1 MTKIQK
7 RFQRKRAKQR
17 ETETRNNA
25 KLDSRFRGNDKRSG
39 NDKGRGNDKRRE
51 NDKGAT
57 FGKMFR
63 VVSRPSFA
71 SFRAS
76 SCKEDDGFVALTS
89 VIIINAFIVILFV
102 GMFFSATE
110 QIERADDREFSTRAL
125 GLANS
130 CAEVA
135 LNELKNDLAY
145 TGDETVTVGA
155 YSCDILE
162 LDSTDMAKVIK
173 TVGIVNGYTK
183 RVQIEVDTFAHPY
196 LEIIDWR
203 VVSTF
208 SEI

>member
-1 MTKIQK
+1 MTKIQ

-17 ETETRNNA
+17 KTETRNYA
-25 KLDSRFRGNDKRSG
+25 KLDSRFRGNDKGDR
-39 NDKGRGNDKRRE
+39 NDKGA

-57 FGKMFR
+57 FGKFC
-63 VVSRPSFA
+63 VVSRSSFA

-76 SCKEDDGFVALTS
+76 SHREDDGFVALTS
-89 VIIINAFIVILFV
+89 VIIINAFIVVLFI

-145 TGDETVTVGA
+145 TGNEIVTVGA
-155 YSCDILE
+155 YSCNILE
-162 LDSTDMAKVIK
+162 LDGTDMAKVIK
-173 TVGIVNGYTK
+173 TTGAVNGYTK

-203 VVSTF
+203 VVSEF
-208 SEI
+208 ADM